1 MKGRTWGWDQSGACW
16 VGERCQNSESIF
28 KIELTGVADGVSGT
42 FEGKEGVKGGY
53 KVLSIRNR
61 KN

>member
-1 MKGRTWGWDQSGACW
+1 MKRGTWSWDQSGACW
-16 VGERCQNSESIF
+16 VGEGCQNSESIF
-28 KIELTGVADGVSGT
+28 KIELTGVADLVSKA
-42 FEGKEGVKGGY
+42 FEGKEGIKGGY